1 LTAVPK
7 TSLSPV
13 GFTTT
18 IPLEILLAAGR
29 QPVDLNNVFITDPAC
44 HDLIDEAEMAGFP
57 RNICG
62 WIKGLY
68 GATLRQGIQEIIAV
82 TEGDCSNTKALMEV
96 LQLHGVTTTPFA
108 FPYDRSVVSLTHEI
122 NKLADHFGVNAE
134 QIEEARQR
142 LNQVRRKVHEIDR
155 LTWQENRVSGEENHY
170 FQVCTSDMNGNVDAF
185 EAEVDTFL
193 DQARARQPK
202 TGNLRLA
209 YMGVPPI
216 FTDLYQ
222 VLEESGGQVVFN
234 ETQRQFSMPYA
245 TDSLIEQYR
254 RYTYPYDIF
263 VRLADIEEEIAKRQV
278 DGIIHYVQSFCFRQ
292 IEDLIVR
299 QRFKLPILTLE
310 GDRPG
315 PLDARTRIRIEGFVE
330 MVKARNP

>member
-1 LTAVPK
+1 MPT
-7 TSLSPV
+7 TSLPQV

-18 IPLEILLAAGR
+18 IPLEILLAANR

-44 HDLIDEAEMAGFP
+44 HDLIDDAEMAGFP

-68 GATLRQGIQEIIAV
+68 GATLRQGIQEVIAV

-96 LQLHGVTTTPFA
+96 LQLHGVTTIPFA
-108 FPYDRSVVSLTHEI
+108 FPYDRSVVSLAHEI
-122 NKLADHFGVNAE
+122 KKLADHFGVSAE

-170 FQVCTSDMNGNVDAF
+170 FQVCTSDMNGNVDTF
-185 EAEVDTFL
+185 EAEVDAFL

-202 TGNLRLA
+202 TDKLRLA

-234 ETQRQFSMPYA
+234 ETQRQFSMPYV
-245 TDSLIEQYR
+245 TDTLIEQYR

-263 VRLADIEEEIAKRQV
+263 VRLADIEEEVAKRQV

-330 MVKARNP
+330 MVKARNS

>member
-1 LTAVPK
+1 MSTTLV
-7 TSLSPV
+7 SPV

-68 GATLRQGIQEIIAV
+68 GATLRQGLQEIIAV

-96 LQLHGVTTTPFA
+96 LQLHGVTTIPFA
-108 FPYDRSVVSLTHEI
+108 FPYDRSVISLTHEI

-134 QIEEARQR
+134 QIEAARQR

-170 FQVCTSDMNGNVDAF
+170 FQVCTSDMNGDTDTF
-185 EAEVDTFL
+185 EAEVDAFL
-193 DQARARQPK
+193 DQARGRQPK
-202 TGNLRLA
+202 TGKLRLA

-222 VLEESGGQVVFN
+222 VLEENGGQVVFN

-330 MVKARNP
+330 MVRARKS

>member
-1 LTAVPK
+1 MPT
-7 TSLSPV
+7 TSTSAV

-18 IPLEILLAAGR
+18 IPLEILLAANR

-68 GATLRQGIQEIIAV
+68 GATLRQGIQEVIAV

-96 LQLHGVTTTPFA
+96 LQLHGVTTIPFA
-108 FPYDRSVVSLTHEI
+108 FPYDRSVVSLAHEI
-122 NKLADHFGVNAE
+122 NKLADHFGVSAE
-134 QIEEARQR
+134 QIEKARQR
-142 LNQVRRKVHEIDR
+142 LNQVRRKIHEIDR
-155 LTWQENRVSGEENHY
+155 LTWQENLVSGEENHY
-170 FQVCTSDMNGNVDAF
+170 FQVCTSDMNGDVDTF
-185 EAEVDTFL
+185 EAEVDAFL
-193 DQARARQPK
+193 LEARARQPK
-202 TGNLRLA
+202 VGKLRLA

-263 VRLADIEEEIAKRQV
+263 VRLADIEEEVAKRQV

-315 PLDARTRIRIEGFVE
+315 PLDARTRIRVEGFVE
-330 MVKARNP
+330 MVKARNS